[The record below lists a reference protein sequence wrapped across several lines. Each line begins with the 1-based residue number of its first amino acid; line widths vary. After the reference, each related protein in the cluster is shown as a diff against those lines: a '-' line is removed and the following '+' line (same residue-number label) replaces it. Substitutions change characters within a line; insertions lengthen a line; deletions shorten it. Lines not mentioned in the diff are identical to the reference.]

1 MPKYLPSALRTIV
14 ASDTQKPVIVVELY
28 LDLAT
33 LYFVA
38 EKKNIVWNS
47 ITYTAKAINFGSV
60 SQSMEG
66 QINGITISFD
76 NVSSDMAA
84 YLNVEDFYG
93 KHIIIRRLYRNALGS
108 ADNYV
113 ELFNG
118 YCDEV
123 QEVSKHWLTV
133 PATTGQSLERKTLLK
148 AYSSTCNRK
157 FGDAVCNQDSFA
169 NLTGGTLN
177 KNDKAVE
184 SGSTNYI
191 TDSITLTQ
199 PDDYWNY
206 GEVAFWVKASGVT
219 YRRKIVDFNASLD
232 KIILDVP
239 MTFSIDNTYTYN
251 IAKGCP
257 KDWQACGSGST
268 SPWGP
273 SGNNRK
279 NFFGFMHISQSVE
292 RIV

>member
-1 MPKYLPSALRTIV
+1 MPKYLLSALRTIV

-47 ITYTAKAINFGSV
+47 KTYTAKAMNFGNIN
-60 SQSMEG
+60 QSMEG
-66 QINGITISFD
+66 QINGLTISFD
-76 NVSSDMAA
+76 NVLSDMAA

-113 ELFNG
+113 EIFNG

-123 QEVSKHWLTV
+123 QEVSKHWLVV

-148 AYSSTCNRK
+148 IYSSTCNRK
-157 FGDAVCNQDSFA
+157 FGDAVCNQDGYA
-169 NLTGGTLN
+169 NLTGGALN
-177 KNDKAVE
+177 KNDKTVE

-191 TDSITLTQ
+191 IDSTNLTEA
-199 PDDYWNY
+199 DDFWNY

-219 YRRKIVDFNASLD
+219 YRRKVIDSILATN
-232 KIILDVP
+232 KILLDVP
-239 MTFSIDNTYTYN
+239 MTFSIGNTYTYN
-251 IAKGCP
+251 IVKGCP
-257 KDWQACGSGST
+257 KDWQACGSGAT

-273 SGNNRK
+273 SSNNRK
-279 NFFGFMHISQSVE
+279 NFLGFMHISQSVE
-292 RIV
+292 RII